1 VGQKLSTVSA
11 YDPKNINE
19 QLDKSTKSY
28 LMTDAKYDKTKYF
41 VCTFIDELV

>member
-11 YDPKNINE
+11 YEKNINE

-28 LMTDAKYDKTKYF
+28 LMTDAKYDKKKNF